1 MKKLLLLFLG
11 FLMALSSC
19 RAKESNLPNST
30 FSDDSATEIQ
40 QKRNDDIPQKVWDTY
55 RYIKKNN
62 RAQNGYVGGRKFGN
76 YEKLLPIKNEKG
88 QKVNYREW
96 DVNPKKKGKNRGAQR
111 LVTSNDGH
119 AYYTSDHYRS
129 FKKLE

>member
-1 MKKLLLLFLG
+1 MFLGLLLAF
-11 FLMALSSC
+11 SSC
-19 RAKESNLPNST
+19 KAKDGKPTLVSQN
-30 FSDDSATEIQ
+30 DSGADYSQ
-40 QKRNDDIPQKVWDTY
+40 QKKSDDIPQKVWDTY
-55 RYIKKNN
+55 RFIKKNN

-76 YEKLLPIKNEKG
+76 YERLLPIKNESG
-88 QKVNYREW
+88 QKIAYREW

-119 AYYTSDHYRS
+119 AYYTSDHYKS